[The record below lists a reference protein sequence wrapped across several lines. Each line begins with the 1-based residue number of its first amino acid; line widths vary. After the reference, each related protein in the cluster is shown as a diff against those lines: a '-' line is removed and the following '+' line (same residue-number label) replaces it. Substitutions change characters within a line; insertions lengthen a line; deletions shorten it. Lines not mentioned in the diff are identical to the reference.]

1 MLTSTTRLDCF
12 WANELGCAPDALRD
26 GGLTVCLPA
35 HRAGP
40 RWMGWMVPVDCVR
53 VDGAPPCTGVLSLT
67 PKLEDAYGRFARQRP
82 PAEACLPPDG
92 EATIRFIRESLPTAV
107 PKLHHILLC
116 DAQTFA
122 SAPEVFPVRELE
134 PTDPHAEWYR
144 LHFDGPV
151 FVARNEWG
159 SIVSWAALKCKS
171 DDVWE
176 MAVVTDAPYRGKGL
190 AKSVVSRATRAALD
204 AGKLPVYLHDVSNA
218 ASARVCRALGYQFYG
233 YELTCEYG
241 RVTTRR

>member
-1 MLTSTTRLDCF
+1 MRTSRERLDTF
-12 WANELGCAPDALRD
+12 WATELGCAPAALHE

-53 VDGAPPCTGVLSLT
+53 LGGASPDTGVLSLT
-67 PKLEDAYGRFARQRP
+67 PKLAQAYARQAQRLVS
-82 PAEACLPPDG
+82 ADSYLPPNG
-92 EATIRFIRESLPTAV
+92 QALIRFMREHLPTAV
-107 PKLHHILLC
+107 PKVHHILFVNE
-116 DAQTFA
+116 AAFTP
-122 SAPEVFPVRELE
+122 APDVYPVGALREN
-134 PTDPHAEWYR
+134 DPHADWYR

-159 SIVSWAALKCKS
+159 HIVSWAALKCKS

-176 MAVVTDAPYRGKGL
+176 LAVVTDAPYRGRGL
-190 AKSVVSRATRAALD
+190 ARSVVTRATRAALD
-204 AGKLPVYLHDVSNA
+204 TGKLPIYLYDVSNT
-218 ASARVCRALGYQFYG
+218 ASARVAQALGYQFYG

-241 RVTTRR
+241 RVTRR

>member
-1 MLTSTTRLDCF
+1 MLASFERLDRF
-12 WANELGCAPDALRD
+12 WTEELGCAADALRA
-26 GGLTVCLPA
+26 GGFTVSLPA

-67 PKLEDAYGRFARQRP
+67 PKLADAYRRFALSRP
-82 PAEACLPPDG
+82 AAETCLPPGG
-92 EATIRFIRESLPTAV
+92 ESTIRFIRESLPTAV
-107 PKLHHILLC
+107 PKTHHILLC
-116 DAQTFA
+116 DAASFT
-122 SAPEVFPVRELE
+122 SAPDVFPVRELG
-134 PTDPHAEWYR
+134 PGDTHAEWYR

-159 SIVSWAALKCKS
+159 SIVAWAALKCKS

-176 MAVVTDAPYRGKGL
+176 MAVVTDAPYRGRGL

-204 AGKLPVYLHDVSNA
+204 AGKLPVYLHDVSNTP
-218 ASARVCRALGYQFYG
+218 SARVCRALGYRFYG

-241 RVTTRR
+241 RVTTHR